1 MNTKRGEHNARPTY
15 ILLGNYTQDVML
27 RIKEAPQELEMMR
40 RIFRSDG
47 VESKEFYYTF
57 GKYDFVLVA
66 ETRNEETM
74 ARALLISER
83 SGAVRLE
90 VVVAI
95 SEAQWAKI
103 VKGPP

>member
-1 MNTKRGEHNARPTY
+1 MPTY
-15 ILLGNYTQDVML
+15 ILFGNYTQDVMP

-47 VESKEFYYTF
+47 VEFKEFYYTF

-66 ETRNEETM
+66 ETRNEEAM
-74 ARALLISER
+74 GRALLISES

-90 VVVAI
+90 AVVGI
-95 SEAQWAKI
+95 PEAQWAKI
-103 VKGPP
+103 VKGLP

>member
-1 MNTKRGEHNARPTY
+1 MPTY
-15 ILLGNYTQDVML
+15 ILFGNYTQDVMP
-27 RIKEAPQELEMMR
+27 RIKETPRELEMMR

-47 VESKEFYYTF
+47 VEFKEFYYTF

-66 ETRNEETM
+66 EARNEDAM
-74 ARALLISER
+74 ARALLVSES

-95 SEAQWAKI
+95 PEAQWAKI
-103 VKGPP
+103 VEGLP